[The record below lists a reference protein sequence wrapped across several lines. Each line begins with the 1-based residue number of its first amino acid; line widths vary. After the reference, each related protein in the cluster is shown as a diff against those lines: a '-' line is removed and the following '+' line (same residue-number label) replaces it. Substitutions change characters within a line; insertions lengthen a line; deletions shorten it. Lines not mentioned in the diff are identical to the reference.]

1 MHTEQSSS
9 FKSSEAQLLATPSRS
24 SRYDQS
30 IPTQW
35 SWARGTAA
43 HQSCVG
49 KAAAAHACSLP
60 CVGTLL
66 RLGLTGG
73 VRRKMAQMGE
83 ELSPDGGEWM
93 HPNTNKSPSS

>member
-9 FKSSEAQLLATPSRS
+9 FKSSEDQLLATPSRS

-43 HQSCVG
+43 HQSSVLA
-49 KAAAAHACSLP
+49 KLLLPMP
-60 CVGTLL
+60 CVGTPL